1 MHLLPECL
9 NAVKYPAFWES
20 TSEPSLKKFLD
31 FRLSAG
37 NLEDMKTEYN
47 RYKKE
52 LNEISKFYTE
62 VSEFGQKVQKWKT
75 AFKAMGTTACL
86 LVKYTPRTTLRP
98 LVQLSTSTTLQPVA
112 LGSKRSSIIKR
123 FWEFQNERQNIVA
136 RNNLQEE
143 QARMKIQELQTNQHI
158 TVATVATEQIQK
170 YATSTTTSIAKRF
183 LDNSNERTSKRN
195 RTHKDSNNDDDNEDN
210 PFWVPGEKSSI
221 SQDQLSSD
229 DNPFLISGSNDEFE
243 IVTELGNLDEVQNE
257 ESGVKTLSPSSR
269 NYNEDTIFLT
279 PNKRQMNDGRIVQ
292 YLNVMRQLLKHDRVV
307 VQKPSVWTESLNIY
321 IDNKLRN
328 NFKSEI
334 MQKIDGD
341 ENNTFR
347 LYCEKILMDFYNMV
361 DIFPNL
367 SRKIGERKYIVQNIS
382 SLFKFYEVT
391 FGNMCFDWIESHS
404 PASKLTKTPTNS
416 GIVKVDVRGVRLFDD
431 KEIFHV
437 EVSGP
442 PSPPSH
448 DHAVNDTKKSLH
460 TDILNLIAI
469 LLDHLR
475 IPVENATEIKV
486 FSLQVIDGTF
496 LTSELY
502 STLLPFSLDAI
513 SKYKGILYLMAIF
526 HEEIMKQISIM
537 KNLDLIVDNN
547 GRNIVRD
554 VLKIPKA
561 LKDLLLYEK

>member
-1 MHLLPECL
+1 
-9 NAVKYPAFWES
+9 
-20 TSEPSLKKFLD
+20 
-31 FRLSAG
+31 
-37 NLEDMKTEYN
+37 MKTEYN

-62 VSEFGQKVQKWKT
+62 DHEYINYP
-75 AFKAMGTTACL
+75 TTCGACSGNDCL
-86 LVKYTPRTTLRP
+86 SVGEVYSTNHLET
-98 LVQLSTSTTLQPVA
+98 LSTIEYINYSTTCGTCSGTIAYLLMSYTQWT
-112 LGSKRSSIIKR
+112 LGTIGSKRSSIIKH

-143 QARMKIQELQTNQHI
+143 QTNQHI
-158 TVATVATEQIQK
+158 TVATVVTEQIQK

-195 RTHKDSNNDDDNEDN
+195 RTHKNSNNDDDNEDN

-292 YLNVMRQLLKHDRVV
+292 YLNVMRQLLKHDQVV

-321 IDNKLRN
+321 IDNV
-328 NFKSEI
+328 FKSEI

-347 LYCEKILMDFYNMV
+347 LYCEKVLMDFYNMV

-391 FGNMCFDWIESHS
+391 F
-404 PASKLTKTPTNS
+404 ASKLTKTPTNS

-437 EVSGP
+437 EVSGLPLP
-442 PSPPSH
+442 PPH

-469 LLDHLR
+469 LLDHLQ

>member
-75 AFKAMGTTACL
+75 AFKAIYSTDHLET
-86 LVKYTPRTTLRP
+86 
-98 LVQLSTSTTLQPVA
+98 LSTIEYINYSTTCGACSGTIAYLLMSYTQWT
-112 LGSKRSSIIKR
+112 LGTIVLAKDSYSIIEYNLGTGTHR

-170 YATSTTTSIAKRF
+170 YAMSTTTSIAKRF

-292 YLNVMRQLLKHDRVV
+292 YLNVMRQLLKHDQVV
-307 VQKPSVWTESLNIY
+307 VQKPS
-321 IDNKLRN
+321 KLRN

-347 LYCEKILMDFYNMV
+347 LYCEKILMD
-361 DIFPNL
+361 L
-367 SRKIGERKYIVQNIS
+367 KIGERKYIVQNIS

-416 GIVKVDVRGVRLFDD
+416 GIVKVDVR
-431 KEIFHV
+431 EIFHV

-442 PSPPSH
+442 PLPPSH

>member
-9 NAVKYPAFWES
+9 NAVKYP
-20 TSEPSLKKFLD
+20 
-31 FRLSAG
+31 
-37 NLEDMKTEYN
+37 EDMKTEYN

-98 LVQLSTSTTLQPVA
+98 LVQLNTSTTLQPVA
-112 LGSKRSSIIKR
+112 LGSKRSSIIKH

-143 QARMKIQELQTNQHI
+143 QTNQHI
-158 TVATVATEQIQK
+158 TVATVVTEQIQK

-195 RTHKDSNNDDDNEDN
+195 RTHKNSNNDDDNEDN

-292 YLNVMRQLLKHDRVV
+292 YLNVMRQLLKHDQVV

-321 IDNKLRN
+321 IDNV
-328 NFKSEI
+328 FKSEI

-347 LYCEKILMDFYNMV
+347 LYCEKVLMDFYNMV

-391 FGNMCFDWIESHS
+391 F
-404 PASKLTKTPTNS
+404 ASKLTKTPTNS

-437 EVSGP
+437 EVSGLPLP
-442 PSPPSH
+442 PPH
-448 DHAVNDTKKSLH
+448 DHAVNDTKK
-460 TDILNLIAI
+460 I
-469 LLDHLR
+469 
-475 IPVENATEIKV
+475 
-486 FSLQVIDGTF
+486 
-496 LTSELY
+496 
-502 STLLPFSLDAI
+502 ST
-513 SKYKGILYLMAIF
+513 Y
-526 HEEIMKQISIM
+526 
-537 KNLDLIVDNN
+537 
-547 GRNIVRD
+547 
-554 VLKIPKA
+554 
-561 LKDLLLYEK
+561 

>member
-9 NAVKYPAFWES
+9 NAVKYP
-20 TSEPSLKKFLD
+20 
-31 FRLSAG
+31 
-37 NLEDMKTEYN
+37 EDMKTEYN

-98 LVQLSTSTTLQPVA
+98 LVQLNTSTTLQP
-112 LGSKRSSIIKR
+112 GSKRSSIIKH

-143 QARMKIQELQTNQHI
+143 QTNQHI
-158 TVATVATEQIQK
+158 TVATVVTEQIQK

-195 RTHKDSNNDDDNEDN
+195 RTHKNSNNDDDNEDN

-292 YLNVMRQLLKHDRVV
+292 YLNVMRQLLKHDQVV

-321 IDNKLRN
+321 IDNV
-328 NFKSEI
+328 FKSEI

-347 LYCEKILMDFYNMV
+347 LYCEKVLMD
-361 DIFPNL
+361 L
-367 SRKIGERKYIVQNIS
+367 KIGERKYIVQNIS

-391 FGNMCFDWIESHS
+391 F
-404 PASKLTKTPTNS
+404 ASKLTKTPTNS
-416 GIVKVDVRGVRLFDD
+416 GIVKVDVR
-431 KEIFHV
+431 
-437 EVSGP
+437 
-442 PSPPSH
+442 
-448 DHAVNDTKKSLH
+448 
-460 TDILNLIAI
+460 
-469 LLDHLR
+469 
-475 IPVENATEIKV
+475 
-486 FSLQVIDGTF
+486 
-496 LTSELY
+496 
-502 STLLPFSLDAI
+502 
-513 SKYKGILYLMAIF
+513 
-526 HEEIMKQISIM
+526 
-537 KNLDLIVDNN
+537 
-547 GRNIVRD
+547 
-554 VLKIPKA
+554 
-561 LKDLLLYEK
+561 